1 MSTPQRR
8 MGEARTPD
16 EQNAEAAIRMVP
28 AWAGSESDIAYRM
41 MVGGLNNRNWH
52 IEVAGDD
59 RSYFLK
65 IPGDGTEIFINRAT
79 SYEAASHA
87 HGVGIAPEVI
97 FHDANTGTEV
107 HEFLE
112 GHTTCTTADFMR
124 PDVREKVIRLFRTL
138 HSGPVLSQVKTI
150 FDLIDEHLE
159 QAAELGSSMPEDLPW
174 LLHHYEKIRAAFE
187 ASGMDLVTCYNDPM
201 PGNFLFAPDGAL
213 KLIDYEFASANERSY
228 DIGVFAC
235 EMFLEEDET
244 DALIETYFGTVTPQM
259 QARVSLCRV
268 LADMKWG
275 SWAVVNRML
284 TDWDFDFQ
292 KYGLWKY
299 MRGRAMMQDP
309 RFDTWLRQV

>member
-1 MSTPQRR
+1 MTPTRR
-8 MGEARTPD
+8 VGEARTQD
-16 EQNAEAAIRMVP
+16 EQNVEIAIRKVP
-28 AWAGSESDIAYRM
+28 AWQGREGDIAYRM

-52 IEVAGDD
+52 VSVEGDV

-65 IPGDGTEIFINRAT
+65 VPGEGTEIFINRAT
-79 SYEAASHA
+79 SYEAAVNA

-97 FHDANTGTEV
+97 FHDASTGTEV

-124 PDVREKVIRLFRTL
+124 ADVRDQVIRLFRTL

-150 FDLIDEHLE
+150 FDLIDEHLD

-174 LLHHYEKIRAAFE
+174 LLHHYEKIRAAFT

-201 PGNFLFAPDGAL
+201 PGNFLFSPSGDL

-235 EMFLEEDET
+235 EMFLEDDET
-244 DALIETYFGTVTPQM
+244 HALIETYFGAVTPQM
-259 QARVSLCRV
+259 QARVNLCRI
-268 LADMKWG
+268 LADIKWG

-299 MRGRAMMQDP
+299 MRGRAMMMDP
-309 RFDTWLRQV
+309 RFERWLRLA

>member
-1 MSTPQRR
+1 MTPKRR
-8 MGEARTPD
+8 IGEARTQD
-16 EQNAEAAIRMVP
+16 EHSAEAAIRSVP
-28 AWAGSESDIAYRM
+28 GWQGREDDIVYRM
-41 MVGGLNNRNWH
+41 MVGGLNNHNWH
-52 IEVAGDD
+52 ISVAGDP

-65 IPGDGTEIFINRAT
+65 IPGAGTEIFINRAT
-79 SYEAASHA
+79 SYEAAVFA

-97 FHDANTGTEV
+97 FHDPASGTEV

-124 PDVREKVIRLFRTL
+124 PKVRDQVIRLFRTL
-138 HSGPVLSQVKTI
+138 HSGPVLSEVKTI
-150 FDLIDEHLE
+150 FDLIDEHLQ

-174 LLHHYEKIRAAFE
+174 LLYHYEKIRAAFA

-201 PGNFLFAPDGAL
+201 PGNFLFSPSGEL

-244 DALIETYFGTVTPQM
+244 DALIETYFGQVTAQM
-259 QARVSLCRV
+259 QARVALCRI
-268 LADMKWG
+268 LADLKWG
-275 SWAVVNRML
+275 SWAVVNRRL
-284 TDWDFDFQ
+284 SDWDFDFQ

-299 MRGRAMMQDP
+299 MRGRALISDP
-309 RFDTWLRQV
+309 RFDRWLRLA